1 MRLLGTGGALRL
13 MLVGLMVAANA
24 PAGVADTL
32 LVPSEYPTI
41 QAGVDAASA
50 GDIVLVAPGT
60 YMHYQLRGT
69 HTACVFMKDGVIV
82 KSESGPASTIIDGS
96 AIVGPQ
102 PSVVE
107 SAGLFSPSTLID
119 GFTITC
125 PGQQMGGM
133 AMFDVLEVRNCI
145 FRDLDL
151 IGISSGAGINAIGH
165 LIVSDSVFE
174 NCDADLGGAIYHA
187 NGSIQ
192 LSNCIV
198 RESGNPA
205 IWLSADPG
213 PPVVSSV
220 VEDCVFEDNGDD
232 GALVIDYL
240 NGSNATVRRCTF
252 RNNLEN
258 GTGGGGLA
266 WGGHAPKLVESCLF
280 EGNQT
285 TGANGA
291 GGALA
296 VQSPADIRN
305 NTFWRNAAYTDAGG
319 SAIRFSDDGSGYFL
333 LNNVIAEGIGK
344 GGAVEDQ
351 FEVVSS
357 ACNVF
362 WQNEGGD
369 GVYFEPG
376 PTDREVDPLF
386 CDPEAEDFTVDAN
399 SPCLP
404 ENSLGCGLIG
414 AFGQGCGIISVELES
429 WGSIKSAYR
438 KLEEDPR

>member
-1 MRLLGTGGALRL
+1 M
-13 MLVGLMVAANA
+13 
-24 PAGVADTL
+24 ADTL

-50 GDIVLVAPGT
+50 GDEVLVAPGT
-60 YMHYQLRGT
+60 YLHYQLRGT

-82 KSESGPASTIIDGS
+82 RSESGPASTIIDGS

-107 SAGLFSPSTLID
+107 SAGLSSPLTLIE

-125 PGQQMGGM
+125 PAQEMRGVTVFGR
-133 AMFDVLEVRNCI
+133 LEI
-145 FRDLDL
+145 RDCV
-151 IGISSGAGINAIGH
+151 ISHCRKPASNGAGLGASGDLVISGCEF
-165 LIVSDSVFE
+165 L
-174 NCDADLGGAIYHA
+174 NCQAFIGGAIYHA
-187 NGSIQ
+187 NGTIQ
-192 LSNCIV
+192 MSNCIV

-205 IWLSADPG
+205 IWMSADPG
-213 PPVVSSV
+213 PPVVSSL
-220 VEDCVFEDNGDD
+220 VEGCLFEDNGDD
-232 GALVIDYL
+232 GALVIDYI
-240 NGSNATVRRCTF
+240 NGSEATVRRCTF

-266 WGGHAPKLVESCLF
+266 WGGHAPKLVEFCLF
-280 EGNQT
+280 VGNQT

-291 GGALA
+291 GGALK
-296 VQSPADIRN
+296 VDSPANVRN
-305 NTFWRNAAYTDAGG
+305 NTFWQNAAYTDAGG

-333 LNNVIAEGIGK
+333 LNNVIAEGIGN

-376 PTDREVDPLF
+376 PTDREIDPLF

-414 AFGQGCGIISVELES
+414 AFGQGCGITSVKPES

-438 KLEEDPR
+438 RLEEDPR